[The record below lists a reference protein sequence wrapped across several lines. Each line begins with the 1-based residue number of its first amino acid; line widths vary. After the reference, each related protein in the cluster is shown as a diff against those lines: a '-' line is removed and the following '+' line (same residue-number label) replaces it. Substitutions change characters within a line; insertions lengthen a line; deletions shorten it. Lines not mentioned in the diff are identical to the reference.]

1 AKVSKN
7 GNSIVRKNGT
17 STRGP
22 TRGISRLPQWRTAFA
37 QPRRT
42 KHSRRASRTSLL
54 YPTDYHYFLLL
65 TLVAPIALFLLDFA
79 LGLKSK
85 HYRIQYARSSCLS
98 VPSGATKRD
107 PFMIC
112 PVKSMCR
119 TPGFLREDSYHPGSM
134 RTMRA
139 SFTTPTAILSSIM

>member
-37 QPRRT
+37 HPRRT

-65 TLVAPIALFLLDFA
+65 TLGAPIALFLLDFA

-85 HYRIQYARSSCLS
+85 HNRIQYSKSSS
-98 VPSGATKRD
+98 ISIPIGSTKRN
-107 PFMIC
+107 PFMIF

-119 TPGFLREDSYHPGSM
+119 TPGFLREDSIRSGSM
-134 RTMRA
+134 RIMRE
-139 SFTTPTAILSSIM
+139 FFHTPTAILSFTM